1 LHPEL
6 LEELDVGAE
15 FGFGATFT
23 FGAEDESEPFG
34 GDAVAD
40 AAESFAFF
48 AVFDFAADADLAV
61 FGHEDDV
68 ASGER
73 DAGGDAGALGASGAL
88 GDLNHELLTGL
99 DEFLDFAA
107 AEFAP
112 AEGGGGVVAR
122 VVGHDVGDIEEGVA
136 FETDVYEGGVHAGE
150 DVLDDALKD
159 APDDAFFTFDAVFEE
174 LSIFEDRDS
183 GFATGA
189 VDDNFDSPGEG
200 RHAESGFGR
209 PDRSFLQIRPQKWV
223 TGIATKAR
231 FWETGTVAKSRV
243 SIVAHT

>member
-34 GDAVAD
+34 GDAVSD
-40 AAESFAFF
+40 AAESFSFL
-48 AVFDFAADADLAV
+48 AVFDFAAHTDLAV

-73 DAGGDAGALGASGAL
+73 DAGGDACAFGASGAF
-88 GDLNHELLTGL
+88 GDLDHQLLSGL
-99 DEFLDFAA
+99 DEFFDFASAEFAA
-107 AEFAP
+107 AE
-112 AEGGGGVVAR
+112 GSGGVIAR
-122 VVGHDVGDIEEGVA
+122 VVGHDVGDVEEGVA

-159 APDDAFFTFDAVFEE
+159 ASDDAFFSFDAVFEE
-174 LSIFEDRDS
+174 FSIFEDRDS

-189 VDDNFDSPGEG
+189 VDDNFDSPREG

-209 PDRSFLQIRPQKWV
+209 PDRSFLQIRPQEWI

-231 FWETGTVAKSRV
+231 LWETGGAE
-243 SIVAHT
+243 